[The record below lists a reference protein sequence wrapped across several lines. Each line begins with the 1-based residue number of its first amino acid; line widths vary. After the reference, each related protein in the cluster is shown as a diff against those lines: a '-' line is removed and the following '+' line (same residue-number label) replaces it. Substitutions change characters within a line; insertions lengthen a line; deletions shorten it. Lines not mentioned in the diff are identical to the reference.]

1 GREVLVDVSIINERD
16 PVPAGFTVVDTTED
30 TREKAIKKKVLCVR
44 WMNASLTTSALS
56 ELIFLGKGTRR
67 PPNGYTM
74 VGDLNNLMLCYKM
87 SQIKSISSIVHQNS
101 SDSPLD
107 NIGNMNNDLP
117 YAINPRREDAYSQG
131 SSAPARHNNT
141 LDRQGSILTVTPLS
155 GVPWQLNPR
164 LQSLNNLNNVHIP
177 EIRYKSIMDI
187 ENQQTHGQE
196 TCLNLLA
203 FGKEPTLADKIHC
216 VAFVLDGA
224 TLDELPQRIYP
235 KQYYLHLIDDVVA
248 SSINSVLESNAV
260 RENVREAA
268 ELMGI
273 PEYNIHPI
281 KNYNTEVELDLR

>member
-1 GREVLVDVSIINERD
+1 MTTEDWPITAVVVVADIGKCPAGYTTIDRTYDRTEEADLWRDGLFGRRVTRYLCVQRAAPTQGREVLVDVSIINERD

-187 ENQQTHGQE
+187 ENQYSY
-196 TCLNLLA
+196 C
-203 FGKEPTLADKIHC
+203 F
-216 VAFVLDGA
+216 
-224 TLDELPQRIYP
+224 
-235 KQYYLHLIDDVVA
+235 DVERTA
-248 SSINSVLESNAV
+248 RTNN
-260 RENVREAA
+260 
-268 ELMGI
+268 G
-273 PEYNIHPI
+273 
-281 KNYNTEVELDLR
+281 